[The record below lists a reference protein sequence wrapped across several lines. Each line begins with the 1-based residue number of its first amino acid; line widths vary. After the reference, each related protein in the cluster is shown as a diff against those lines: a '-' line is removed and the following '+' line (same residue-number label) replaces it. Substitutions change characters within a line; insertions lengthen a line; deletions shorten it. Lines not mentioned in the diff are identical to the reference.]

1 MSGKLCRSWSD
12 ATLFDC
18 ACLSQYLRFFIPH
31 HTTVAECNVFMLV
44 VCVSVSLSVHPS
56 VIRTSVFLFL
66 DDNFSINTN
75 GFSPNLVCALI
86 LCRSDLGLLMG
97 KVYQFL
103 TELSACDTSVFLFQ
117 DNNLCKSQWF
127 FTKLDVWL
135 ILWRPGLGLLL
146 GNCQCLT
153 VTSLCHDSVGVLSFH
168 VFICLKST
176 DIFLISNTKWWLSRT
191 HVRLVRRR

>member
-1 MSGKLCRSWSD
+1 MSGKLCRSWLD
-12 ATLFDC
+12 AKLCMIVPVCPNIYDFLF
-18 ACLSQYLRFFIPH
+18 P
-31 HTTVAECNVFMLV
+31 TTRQWRDVMFSCWS
-44 VCVSVSLSVHPS
+44 SVSLSVHPS

-66 DDNFSINTN
+66 DDNFSIKTN

-153 VTSLCHDSVGVLSFH
+153 VISLCHDNVGVLSFH

-176 DIFLISNTKWWLSRT
+176 DIFLISKTKWWLNRT